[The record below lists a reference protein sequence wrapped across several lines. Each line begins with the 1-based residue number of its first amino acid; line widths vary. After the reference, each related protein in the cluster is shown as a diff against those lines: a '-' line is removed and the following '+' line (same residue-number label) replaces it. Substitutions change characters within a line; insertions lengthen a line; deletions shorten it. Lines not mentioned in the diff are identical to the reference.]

1 MNSKIINIVFV
12 MCLAVVQG
20 ENPELQKDSPLR
32 VYLPREIE
40 IKNDTITLGEIAI
53 IRGQETLVTKAEQ
66 IMLGR
71 ISVPGQKIVIDKAMI
86 LSRLVSNGI
95 KNSKI
100 TLTGAEKVTVKQ
112 QNLII
117 KSNEFIE
124 LASTF
129 IKENPPANSI
139 YQAEAV
145 LKPKDLV
152 IPGEVKDMKLYPRLV
167 RTRSRNQVNVQIA
180 VFVDGKQI
188 GMRQVV
194 FRLKYNC
201 RRIVALTELRAGM
214 PITAENTRI
223 EEFVSNY
230 PAPADWTPPYG
241 LVAKHRIPANSVVHS
256 NMIGIAQPEIIIKR
270 NQRVVM
276 RFERPGISITAIGQ
290 AMKDAGIGDV
300 IKVRNIDSRRIVFAK
315 VNEDGTVEPVY

>member
-20 ENPELQKDSPLR
+20 KNPGLQTDSPLR

-40 IKNDTITLGEIAI
+40 IKNDTITLGQVAV
-53 IRGQETLVTKAEQ
+53 IRGQQTLVTKAEQ

-139 YQAEAV
+139 YQAQAV

-167 RTRSRNQVNVQIA
+167 RTRLRNQVNVQIA

-201 RRIVALTELRAGM
+201 RRIVALTELRAQM

-230 PAPADWTPPYG
+230 PAPADWKPPYG
-241 LVAKHRIPANSVVHS
+241 LVAKHRIPADSVVRS
-256 NMIGIAQPEIIIKR
+256 NMIGIAQPEVIIKR

-276 RFERPGISITAIGQ
+276 QFERPGILITAIGQ
-290 AMKDAGIGDV
+290 AMKDAGVGDV
-300 IKVRNIDSRRIVFAK
+300 IKVRNIDSRRIIFAK